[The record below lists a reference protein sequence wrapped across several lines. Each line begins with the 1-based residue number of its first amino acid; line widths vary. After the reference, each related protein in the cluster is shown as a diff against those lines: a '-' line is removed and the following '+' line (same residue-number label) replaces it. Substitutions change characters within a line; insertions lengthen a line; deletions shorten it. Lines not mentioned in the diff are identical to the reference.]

1 MDTPRSYASFAGKAR
16 IASGDLISVL
26 TKTKARIDE
35 GEEGP
40 ILIFEN
46 DTGRQVD
53 FDFSG
58 TVGEVIERVAPA
70 RAQVGPG
77 RPRLGVLSREVSLLP
92 AHWEW
97 LEAQPQGI
105 SGALRRLVQEAR
117 RDESGAEQE
126 RRAREAAGRFMW
138 SLAGDLPGFE
148 EASRALYAKDDRA
161 LARLT
166 ARWPADVRAHLL
178 QLAGIEPAAREARA
192 TSARPTTAGKP
203 AAKPS
208 SKKASKKPSKKA
220 RAATKKT
227 RRRS

>member
-1 MDTPRSYASFAGKAR
+1 MDTPRSYASFASKVR
-16 IASGDLISVL
+16 IASGDLVSVL

-46 DTGRQVD
+46 ETGRQVD

-77 RPRLGVLSREVSLLP
+77 RPKLGVVSREVSLLP

-117 RDESGAEQE
+117 RDASGAEQE

-166 ARWPADVRAHLL
+166 ARWPADVREHVLR
-178 QLAGIEPAAREARA
+178 LAGIEPAARKATT
-192 TSARPTTAGKP
+192 TSARPTA
-203 AAKPS
+203 AVAKPS
-208 SKKASKKPSKKA
+208 SKRSSKKPSKKA
-220 RAATKKT
+220 GAATKKT

>member
-1 MDTPRSYASFAGKAR
+1 MDTPRSYASFASKVR
-16 IASGDLISVL
+16 IASGDLVSVL

-46 DTGRQVD
+46 ETGRQVD

-77 RPRLGVLSREVSLLP
+77 RPKLGVVSREVSLLP

-105 SGALRRLVQEAR
+105 SGALRRLVQEVIEEAIQEGWRGDEEDSPPLVALPRWNGESR
-117 RDESGAEQE
+117 RERSRLRPRRPRRGESQHRG
-126 RRAREAAGRFMW
+126 RRA
-138 SLAGDLPGFE
+138 SLRCARSHGPGDRRGALPF
-148 EASRALYAKDDRA
+148 
-161 LARLT
+161 RL
-166 ARWPADVRAHLL
+166 
-178 QLAGIEPAAREARA
+178 
-192 TSARPTTAGKP
+192 
-203 AAKPS
+203 
-208 SKKASKKPSKKA
+208 
-220 RAATKKT
+220 
-227 RRRS
+227 RRRGPR